1 MQEIEIILDGG
12 DWGVIYNHKTATYT
26 LVDDNTKETT
36 ELRLIATLTYT
47 IFDQPQGEID
57 TLFDNYCCGERVTD
71 DNIIYY
77 WFKEIHV

>member
-26 LVDDNTKETT
+26 LVDDCTKETT

-47 IFDQPQGEID
+47 IFDQPQGDID
-57 TLFDNYCCGERVTD
+57 TLFDNYCCGEQVTD

-77 WFKEIHV
+77 WFKEKNV